1 MTSVTP
7 PVIVRSVRQTSGS
20 GITLTVPDDPVSFHQ
35 GRFTVLLGQNGSG
48 KTTLLEAVLGIRTD
62 YAVRR
67 SVLGSDRLDLPG
79 HIKRRIGV
87 STQAHS
93 FCEGVRVRDVVRLH
107 SGAYGVPTN
116 VDLLDMFDLTKV
128 LGSAYAR
135 TSGGQKKR
143 LSLYFALA
151 HDPEVAFL
159 DEPEAGLDAQG
170 MDAVLDRL
178 DERSRMGW
186 ATVAATHDAMTV
198 DRAGDV
204 VFLKSGEIAYAGR
217 KSAFVDRFLGESV
230 LEVHIGG
237 LSEAEVGNISG
248 LGNARCLNGTGRLL
262 LFGDEAGFARLLGT
276 LDPGI
281 GQRSILRGIRPEDM
295 MAWIN
300 ARKATE
306 CTP

>member
-1 MTSVTP
+1 MNSDPP
-7 PVIVRSVRQTSGS
+7 PVSVRSVRLTSGS
-20 GITLTVPDDPVSFHQ
+20 GIALTVPDGPVSFHG
-35 GRFTVLLGQNGSG
+35 GRFTAILGQNGSG

-87 STQAHS
+87 SAQVHS
-93 FCEGVRVRDVVRLH
+93 FSEGVRVRDVVRLH

-116 VDLLDMFDLTKV
+116 VALLDMFDLTKA
-128 LGSAYAR
+128 LPSAYAR

-159 DEPEAGLDAQG
+159 DEPEAGLDTQG
-170 MDAVLDRL
+170 LDALLDRVE
-178 DERSRMGW
+178 ERSRTGRT
-186 ATVAATHDAMTV
+186 TVAATHHGMTV
-198 DRAGDV
+198 DRVGDV
-204 VFLKSGEIAYAGR
+204 VYLKSGEIAYAGR
-217 KSAFVDRFLGESV
+217 KSGFVDRFLGESV
-230 LEVHIGG
+230 LEVHTGG

-248 LGNARCLNGTGRLL
+248 LGNARCFDGTGRLL
-262 LFGDEAGFARLLGT
+262 LFGDHTDFARLLGT

-281 GQRSILRGIRPEDM
+281 GQRSILRGIRPTDM